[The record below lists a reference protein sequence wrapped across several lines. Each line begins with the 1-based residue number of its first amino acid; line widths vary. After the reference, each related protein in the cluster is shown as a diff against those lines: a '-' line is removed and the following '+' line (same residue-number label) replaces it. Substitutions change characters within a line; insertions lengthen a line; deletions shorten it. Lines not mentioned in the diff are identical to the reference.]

1 MYKKV
6 QEILI
11 VCIIFSV
18 LVFLTVLSPSPGAA
32 QLSGITFNPLVST
45 LAPLTSWGYQ
55 SWGPGSPLFRFNPFG
70 YGFNTGSLY
79 SSFNPLAA
87 RFSLPFSFP
96 GGFSGLTSLTLPQV
110 PFSLPMLS
118 PVSLSQASLSL
129 AAPLPMRMAA
139 QAGTWIGT
147 WQSTFVAFIIL
158 FNSGT
163 MTMTLVENP
172 TLNTISGT
180 CILEGSRF
188 ANTLF
193 DVQGALTGTPLF
205 ELQGVIGAGGFTV
218 VMSCTLTSPTTM
230 TGTYSESIG
239 FGGPVVDRGVFSL
252 TLI

>member
-1 MYKKV
+1 MHKEV
-6 QEILI
+6 HGIIIVFTIFAILMSPI
-11 VCIIFSV
+11 A
-18 LVFLTVLSPSPGAA
+18 LGPSPAAA
-32 QLSGITFNPLVST
+32 QLPVLSFNPLVSSLT
-45 LAPLTSWGYQ
+45 PLTPWGYQ
-55 SWGPGSPLFRFNPFG
+55 SWGLGSFLFPFNSFG
-70 YGFNTGSLY
+70 YGLGAGSLY

-87 RFSLPFSFP
+87 RFSLPLSFSEGLSGFPSLSFLQTPFSFP
-96 GGFSGLTSLTLPQV
+96 T
-110 PFSLPMLS
+110 LS
-118 PVSLSQASLSL
+118 PLSSIPASLAI

-147 WQSTFVAFIIL
+147 WQSTFIAFIIL

-193 DVQGALTGTPLF
+193 DVQGVLTGTPLF
-205 ELQGVIGAGGFTV
+205 ELQGVIGAGGFTI

-230 TGTYSESIG
+230 TGTYTESIG